1 MKVLHVIDRLSPGGA
16 EKIFVTLT
24 DMLMQTDVEVA
35 GMVFNDGYPLE
46 EQLNEAM
53 ILHVL
58 QRKNKYSLIT
68 LYKAHKTFSRY
79 NIVHAHLRH
88 VHAYVRLAQLLF
100 RGKYKLVL
108 HDHGQFNDKVPLRL
122 SGVLK
127 PNYYIGVNKQQ
138 VNKAQELLNINPDR
152 VFLLENVINKNA
164 AITRKTNRNKKA
176 IMVANIR
183 SAKNIAFAADVMKA
197 AGIEL
202 TVYGNRQEEDYYKEL
217 KKVHPELNIVEGV
230 TNLSDEYDKYQIAIH
245 TASVETGPLVL
256 QEYLAAG
263 LPFITYNTGTVVEKI
278 CAEIPEFIMDD
289 FEVNNWVKRIN
300 TIQSAEG
307 IEERMQTAYSQY
319 FNPEKYRDTCLE
331 IYRRIHS

>member
-16 EKIFVTLT
+16 EKMFVTLT
-24 DMLMQTDVEVA
+24 DMLMQTNVEVA

-46 EQLNEAM
+46 KQLNEAM

-58 QRKNKYSLIT
+58 HRKNKYSLIT
-68 LYKAHKTFSRY
+68 LYKAHKIFSSY

-88 VHAYVRLAQLLF
+88 VHAYARLAQLLF

-108 HDHGQFNDKVPLRL
+108 HDHGQFTDKVPLRL

-127 PNYYIGVNKQQ
+127 SNYYIGVNERQ

-152 VFLLENVINKNA
+152 VFLLENVINTNVTT
-164 AITRKTNRNKKA
+164 TRNPVRNKKA

-183 SAKNIAFAADVMKA
+183 RAKNIAFAADVMKA

-202 TVYGNRQEEDYYKEL
+202 TVYGSKQDEEYYKL
-217 KKVHPELNIVEGV
+217 IKSKGINIIEGV
-230 TNLSDEYDKYQIAIH
+230 TDLTDEYNQYQLAIH
-245 TASVETGPLVL
+245 TSPVETGPLVL

-263 LPFITYNTGTVVEKI
+263 LPFITYNTGTVAEKI
-278 CAEIPEFIMDD
+278 SAEIPEFIIDD

-300 TIQSAEG
+300 TILSTKG
-307 IEERMQTAYSQY
+307 LEERMQAAYSQY